1 MLENHLTNHARI
13 VIWFVQSSKRIAT
26 CSTGFVLLYG
36 SRDISKD
43 IWLDL
48 LFRFFESMI
57 FELACRSLV
66 PTIPDVVGV
75 IRDRLLILEEL
86 EAKTR
91 NVSKQLDLL
100 EQLKKAFIRE
110 TFQRLD

>member
-1 MLENHLTNHARI
+1 MLENHLTNLALI
-13 VIWFVQSSKRIAT
+13 VIWFVLSSKRIAN
-26 CSTGFVLLYG
+26 CSIGFVLLCG
-36 SRDISKD
+36 NLDISKST
-43 IWLDL
+43 WLDRS
-48 LFRFFESMI
+48 FRFFESMI

-66 PTIPDVVGV
+66 PTIPDGIDV
-75 IRDRLLILEEL
+75 IRGRLLILEEL